1 MTLKAVLWIPSLP
14 NSAASAAAYTHI
26 SFAMHLQ
33 PYHIKRD
40 REKKGEK
47 CRCFRKSKEFYTRS
61 VAEKR
66 KRERGKNK
74 NTKTKKQN
82 KTKRERKWT
91 SLNFSSL
98 DRAKHAN
105 IQLRSDEILL
115 LFPIPSIRC
124 RIKILKIYI
133 YSFTFPIYPSNQ
145 REAKERQK
153 QRVRTNQHL
162 FREKVFH
169 DRLVAEKVTERGET
183 RKKKQTNSFH
193 LLVRGS
199 SNVQTFAKL
208 RRILSPFL
216 IPPIKIA

>member
-1 MTLKAVLWIPSLP
+1 MTLKTVLWIPSLP
-14 NSAASAAAYTHI
+14 NPAASAAAYNHI

-91 SLNFSSL
+91 SLNLSSL
-98 DRAKHAN
+98 DRAIHAN

-133 YSFTFPIYPSNQ
+133 FLYFSHLSRLPKRSKRKTERQEKSENESTSFQ
-145 REAKERQK
+145 RESVSRSFGCWES
-153 QRVRTNQHL
+153 
-162 FREKVFH
+162 
-169 DRLVAEKVTERGET
+169 DRKR
-183 RKKKQTNSFH
+183 RNPKKKKQTNK
-193 LLVRGS
+193 
-199 SNVQTFAKL
+199 QTVSIYLFEDRAMYK
-208 RRILSPFL
+208 LSPSWDVFSL
-216 IPPIKIA
+216 HF